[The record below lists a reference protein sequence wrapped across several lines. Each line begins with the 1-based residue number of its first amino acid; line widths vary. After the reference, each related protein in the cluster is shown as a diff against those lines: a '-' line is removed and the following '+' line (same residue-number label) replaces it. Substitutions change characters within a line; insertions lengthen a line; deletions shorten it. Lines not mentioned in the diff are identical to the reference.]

1 MAYVAR
7 LDEWVL
13 YFSLY
18 AYYIYQ
24 IN

>member
-7 LDEWVL
+7 LDEWFL